1 MHRGAL
7 GSEKNPREHTPHVAD
22 PIVENSPDPHWL
34 QFVLLFRGLKLP
46 SGQFWHVV
54 AAMFGLNLPGRQSRQ
69 KLDIHAATV
78 VENVPAWQ
86 AVQASDAVAPFIDWY
101 VPAPQEVQSDM
112 FVAPIREEYLPSMH
126 NLQLSYFLSPNAEL

>member
-7 GSEKNPREHTPHVAD
+7 GSEKSPREHTPHVAD

-54 AAMFGLNLPGRQSRQ
+54 AAIVGLNVPGRQSRQ
-69 KLDIHAATV
+69 VLDLHAATV

-86 AVQASDAVAPFIDWY
+86 AVQASDAVDPLIDWY
-101 VPAPQEVQSDM
+101 VPAPQEVQ
-112 FVAPIREEYLPSMH
+112 FELLAAPIREEYLPTVHFS
-126 NLQLSYFLSPNAEL
+126 QFSYFRCPNAEL